1 MIICS
6 DCKHGN
12 LTGAM
17 FCAEC
22 GAQLVGRNLLIT
34 QSLTTDKF
42 GSIIRRSPDDLSQP
56 FGGGDTWGSLH
67 LIETG
72 QILPLSERNEFTMG
86 RISEGQPISPDID
99 FSPYQGYDAGVS
111 RMHALIKRDGDRIIL
126 MDLGSAN
133 GTYWNGTRLSPNV
146 EQIIH
151 HRDIVALGKMKIQI
165 MVKN

>member
-1 MIICS
+1 MIVCSICQH
-6 DCKHGN
+6 DN

-22 GAQLVGRNLLIT
+22 GASFADNHSLIEQLVDPEKN
-34 QSLTTDKF
+34 QSVSNKPSDDPFQKF
-42 GSIIRRSPDDLSQP
+42 SSGEP
-56 FGGGDTWGSLH
+56 WGSLH
-67 LIETG
+67 LVDTG
-72 QILPLSERNEFTMG
+72 QIFPLSQRNEFTMG
-86 RISEGQPISPDID
+86 RISKGQSIRPDID

-111 RMHALIKRDGDRIIL
+111 RMHAVIKRDGDHIIL
-126 MDLGSAN
+126 MDLGSSN
-133 GTYWNGTRLSPNV
+133 GTYWNGMRLSPNV

>member
-6 DCKHGN
+6 NCQHDN

-22 GAQLVGRNLLIT
+22 GASFAGDHSLIEQLLDPERYRSVSKKPSDDPS
-34 QSLTTDKF
+34 QKF
-42 GSIIRRSPDDLSQP
+42 S
-56 FGGGDTWGSLH
+56 GGETWGSLH
-67 LIETG
+67 LVDTG
-72 QILPLSERNEFTMG
+72 QILPLSQRNEFTMG
-86 RISEGQPISPDID
+86 RTSESQPSRPDID

-111 RMHALIKRDGDRIIL
+111 RMHAVIKRDGDHIIL
-126 MDLGSAN
+126 MDLGSSN

-151 HRDIVALGKMKIQI
+151 HRDMVALGKIKIQI
-165 MVKN
+165 MIKN